1 MRHYWTDADEAALLR
16 AVEQTGAAR
25 EAYEAEGA
33 AGDTLWAL
41 VAGALAAGGGPTV
54 TPGAARVRHGEIR
67 RRTADRDRWCPACE
81 AVRLSRW
88 QPSPDAGPHWR
99 CSECGGVTE
108 HRPPGYASN
117 AMHADLA
124 HEFVDTKGGPTK
136 FQVFAN
142 PRLAEEWDADSGDQG
157 LAARVEDW
165 AVPEDGWERAEAL
178 AEPDAVDELAALRA
192 VVQTAAEDARLVRRM
207 VEEICQQLGVDVSR
221 WALARWTADG
231 RDEDARRAF
240 EGGPT

>member
-1 MRHYWTDADEAALLR
+1 MRHYWTDADEAVLLR
-16 AVEQTGAAR
+16 AVKQTDRAR

-108 HRPPGYASN
+108 ERARCEVT
-117 AMHADLA
+117 AEDLA
-124 HEFVDTKGGPTK
+124 ELEDGWE
-136 FQVFAN
+136 
-142 PRLAEEWDADSGDQG
+142 RAEA
-157 LAARVEDW
+157 LAAE
-165 AVPEDGWERAEAL
+165 WERAEAL